1 MRPRYQTSLTFVKR
15 ILEDVLKS
23 IPDLQSKLLYNV
35 RMMIGQMEVLYLLK
49 ILGALAVMGIFIL
62 IILSGI
68 EAHERKKYRTK
79 K

>member
-1 MRPRYQTSLTFVKR
+1 MEPRYQTSLTFVKR

-49 ILGALAVMGIFIL
+49 ILGAIAVMGIFIL

>member
-49 ILGALAVMGIFIL
+49 ILGAIAVMGIFIL
-62 IILSGI
+62 IILSVI

>member
-15 ILEDVLKS
+15 TLEDVLKS

-49 ILGALAVMGIFIL
+49 ILGAIAVMGIFIL
-62 IILSGI
+62 IILSVI

>member
-15 ILEDVLKS
+15 TLEDVLKS

-49 ILGALAVMGIFIL
+49 IFGGIAAIGIFIVAVLL
-62 IILSGI
+62 IV
-68 EAHERKKYRTK
+68 EAHEKKKFRTK